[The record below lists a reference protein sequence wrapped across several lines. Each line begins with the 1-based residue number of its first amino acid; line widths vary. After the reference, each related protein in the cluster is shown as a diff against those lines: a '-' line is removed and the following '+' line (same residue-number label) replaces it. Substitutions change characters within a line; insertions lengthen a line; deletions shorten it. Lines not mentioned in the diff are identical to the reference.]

1 MTDLVYRGLKKG
13 VGDQVRS
20 IKGIISRINFANATN
35 SRTYSVKSVSITGI
49 GLKFNN
55 KIMNYNMY

>member
-35 SRTYSVKSVSITGI
+35 SSTYAVKSVRYWF
-49 GLKFNN
+49 KV
-55 KIMNYNMY
+55 